1 MHLNVDF
8 FLFIFSLK
16 LCSKVFF
23 FFLQI
28 WGTDKYGQHCHSD
41 SFPPSSR
48 SHLCIMDAQLL
59 HIVKKISNLK
69 HFRGLG

>member
-8 FLFIFSLK
+8 LFLFSVWNYVPK
-16 LCSKVFF
+16 LFF
-23 FFLQI
+23 FVLQI

-59 HIVKKISNLK
+59 HIVKTSIISSISED
-69 HFRGLG
+69 